1 MLPFIVIYLAFLFC
15 LFSRKNSNQSR
26 QNMNNHRFV
35 EKISNIYEPTSNF
48 TRDDNQVIHNDLG
61 QPFERRH
68 INYI

>member
-1 MLPFIVIYLAFLFC
+1 
-15 LFSRKNSNQSR
+15 
-26 QNMNNHRFV
+26 MNNHRFV